1 VGGEIIERLGSYF
14 FLQLHLNIVDTLWV
28 DITPATNLPHFAM
41 DSRLFGA
48 DLFFS
53 PAEFQSD
60 WVPLSHHS
68 SKTHRPPCSVSY
80 VENEVICL
88 DRVWNLCFLGENIL
102 SICDLPFQGPDPV
115 SCHWPT
121 QGDLIENEH
130 LLYGFIQRDQP
141 LSMESQLIH
150 SLVTKKGWLNNA
162 IYMPNQF
169 VFPVAPMYIPYR

>member
-1 VGGEIIERLGSYF
+1 VGGEIIERFRIIFFSAAPLEHSRYSLGRYNSPQPTF
-14 FLQLHLNIVDTLWV
+14 PISQWI
-28 DITPATNLPHFAM
+28 PG
-41 DSRLFGA
+41 LFGA

-53 PAEFQSD
+53 PAEFQLD

-88 DRVWNLCFLGENIL
+88 DRVWNLCFLGRKHPIYLRLSLFKAQIL
-102 SICDLPFQGPDPV
+102 CRVIGPRKV
-115 SCHWPT
+115 I
-121 QGDLIENEH
+121 LIENEH

-150 SLVTKKGWLNNA
+150 SPRHQKGLA
-162 IYMPNQF
+162 
-169 VFPVAPMYIPYR
+169 